1 MSDAVLIAIRRSVLE
16 VLPDLDPEAVTEEVS
31 LSDLGA
37 NSIDRV
43 DVVTMAM
50 DELGISLS
58 VTEFTDVRDIGSL
71 ARLLRG
77 HLR

>member
-1 MSDAVLIAIRRSVLE
+1 MSL
-16 VLPDLDPEAVTEEVS
+16 T
-31 LSDLGA
+31 DLGA

-43 DVVTMAM
+43 DVVTMTM
-50 DELGISLS
+50 DALGISLS
-58 VTEFTDVRDIGSL
+58 VTEFTDVHDIGSL

>member
-31 LSDLGA
+31 LTDLGA